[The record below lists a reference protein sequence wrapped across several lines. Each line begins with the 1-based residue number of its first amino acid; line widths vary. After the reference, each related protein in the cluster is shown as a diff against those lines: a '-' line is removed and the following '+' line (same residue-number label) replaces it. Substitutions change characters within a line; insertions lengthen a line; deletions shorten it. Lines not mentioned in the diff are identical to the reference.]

1 MGEKD
6 NDLSKLEG
14 FVLLRVNEVP
24 HSLQLSKWSP
34 CGPTDDAELLPVPQ
48 SMLLVLEWL
57 EVFEVFELKDRSFAC
72 DCASD

>member
-6 NDLSKLEG
+6 NDLSKLGG
-14 FVLLRVNEVP
+14 FVLLIVNVP
-24 HSLQLSKWSP
+24 HSLQVSKWST
-34 CGPTDDAELLPVPQ
+34 CGPVDDAELLPVPQ